1 MAAEG
6 RPLYF
11 TAVFFYFVNT
21 DERPA
26 MGSQPN
32 LASRSKLMSFYKFRR
47 GPSLKIWGSKDIN
60 FGPLFPRLPHSTPHI
75 FGTKRSMDKQ
85 NASVNLQCVPYKVTY
100 NVSPTRWPTFRDFWP
115 RNGWDPF
122 SYFDATFGG
131 HYVATIKVAIFL
143 VLFVCT
149 YTDFSSEDKASG
161 VKFCR
166 AVHCRPRQGIS
177 HFEGTLLPQN
187 Y

>member
-100 NVSPTRWPTFRDFWP
+100 FPWLLTQKRMRSVFLFW
-115 RNGWDPF
+115 RNIWRPLRCNHQSCDI
-122 SYFDATFGG
+122 SS
-131 HYVATIKVAIFL
+131 
-143 VLFVCT
+143 FVCL
-149 YTDFSSEDKASG
+149 YGYRFLQRG
-161 VKFCR
+161 
-166 AVHCRPRQGIS
+166 
-177 HFEGTLLPQN
+177 
-187 Y
+187 